1 MGTPCVTIHGGI
13 VDQADVKRR
22 NSAEVEMKLEET
34 KTAEAVLT
42 DPLVGRGV
50 VDIDEHVLLRMP
62 GEEPGENFDEFFLRR
77 GVSLHKPLTDIET
90 MRPFAAV
97 ESNPKSRPTDSGQ
110 VEPLAI
116 FRNALLDRFE
126 IGSLGEDKGWKE
138 KCGC

>member
-62 GEEPGENFDEFFLRR
+62 GEEPGEDFNKFFLRR
-77 GVSLHKPLTDIET
+77 SISVHKPFTDIET
-90 MRPFAAV
+90 MGPFAAV
-97 ESNPKSRPTDSGQ
+97 ESQPETRTVRSR
-110 VEPLAI
+110 
-116 FRNALLDRFE
+116 
-126 IGSLGEDKGWKE
+126 
-138 KCGC
+138 